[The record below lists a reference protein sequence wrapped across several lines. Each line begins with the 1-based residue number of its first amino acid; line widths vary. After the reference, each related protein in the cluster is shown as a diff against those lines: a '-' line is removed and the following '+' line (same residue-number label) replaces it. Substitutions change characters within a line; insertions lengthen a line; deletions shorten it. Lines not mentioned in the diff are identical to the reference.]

1 MAYLTVLNGSNYG
14 RVAPLQP
21 GHVCRLGRDPALE
34 LCIDDPKAS
43 RFHVEIQC
51 QDNQWMLRDKQSKN
65 GTFVNGERVSTVVLK
80 EGDEVQVG
88 ETRLAFSLSE
98 AARDAGRVPDDSM
111 MAPRLPVGAV
121 PALGSAGVRGGGEA
135 EGFETLVLDAP
146 LEWLRLDAA
155 GAPSPGATVAAGPE
169 AGATAV
175 QENLERANR
184 SLRGLYSIAR
194 ACAEAQ
200 TAQRLLSLLAAR
212 LRAALD
218 ADRVT
223 PLLLD
228 ERGRWQIAELDPSVL
243 EPEPGRRTP
252 AFARVP
258 LSRTIVEYA
267 LSSGR
272 AVLTAPRSDARFLG
286 ARSVGEQGITSA
298 MCVPI
303 VAGGQPLG
311 LIYADRLGG
320 QDFDRGDQEL
330 LTAACLQA
338 APALANL
345 RRLEEALARQERML
359 AELSSQYNMIGE
371 APGMKEVYA
380 FIERAATSEASVLV
394 LGESGSGKELVAR
407 AIHYHSPIQQGPLV
421 VVNGAAL
428 SESLIESELFGHARG
443 AFTGATADR
452 VGRFE
457 LAHGGTL
464 FLDEIGELSNA
475 CQTKLLRVIE
485 HGELSRVGESRVRNV
500 KVRVIAAT
508 NRELAAE
515 VKSGRFREDLY
526 YRLNVLTVRLPPL
539 RERGADVRMLAEHFL
554 SNAATR
560 SGRRRLAFSKEAL
573 AALERYRWPGNVRE
587 LQNLAERLAVLCPH
601 ETVGVPDLPAE
612 VRAAEAQAP
621 GQASAAPETAP
632 DETAVCP
639 PTAPAAEGSP
649 AAPGTLAEM
658 EKQHIL
664 RVLSACGGNKKQA
677 AECLGIDRSTLYAKL
692 RGYGI
697 LPAS

>member
-1 MAYLTVLNGSNYG
+1 
-14 RVAPLQP
+14 
-21 GHVCRLGRDPALE
+21 
-34 LCIDDPKAS
+34 
-43 RFHVEIQC
+43 
-51 QDNQWMLRDKQSKN
+51 
-65 GTFVNGERVSTVVLK
+65 
-80 EGDEVQVG
+80 
-88 ETRLAFSLSE
+88 
-98 AARDAGRVPDDSM
+98 
-111 MAPRLPVGAV
+111 
-121 PALGSAGVRGGGEA
+121 
-135 EGFETLVLDAP
+135 
-146 LEWLRLDAA
+146 
-155 GAPSPGATVAAGPE
+155 
-169 AGATAV
+169 
-175 QENLERANR
+175 
-184 SLRGLYSIAR
+184 
-194 ACAEAQ
+194 
-200 TAQRLLSLLAAR
+200 
-212 LRAALD
+212 
-218 ADRVT
+218 
-223 PLLLD
+223 
-228 ERGRWQIAELDPSVL
+228 
-243 EPEPGRRTP
+243 
-252 AFARVP
+252 
-258 LSRTIVEYA
+258 VEYA